1 MNARLPADAS
11 VKHDPDG
18 DRTIIIIIIIIIII
32 KANYIYEVDISYNP
46 SY

>member
-18 DRTIIIIIIIIIII
+18 DRTIIIIIIIII